1 MGNCLWG
8 DDSPQRFVG
17 VLKPFGNIDFNTFVI
32 GRLLI
37 AIYFTLHAASHVV
50 LIPIR
55 FWEYLT
61 NWGLISCAV
70 LYLSIVIAHAMNG
83 DFSKNNY
90 VVPTSDQVA
99 KINESR
105 LQKWIVGMYE
115 WSLHLSLMITLAFWL
130 VEIPAMGNRG
140 DFGEI

>member
-1 MGNCLWG
+1 
-8 DDSPQRFVG
+8 
-17 VLKPFGNIDFNTFVI
+17 
-32 GRLLI
+32 
-37 AIYFTLHAASHVV
+37 
-50 LIPIR
+50 
-55 FWEYLT
+55 
-61 NWGLISCAV
+61 
-70 LYLSIVIAHAMNG
+70 
-83 DFSKNNY
+83 